1 MDPRVRQFRQQARE
15 LNHGRVPQGRRYSRE
30 LHRLALAIVADRRRQ
45 GGQLQDVARA
55 LGLAPQVLSRW
66 QKEADLPRPGWRPV
80 TESDASG
87 TSTAPTPGLVLV
99 TRQGH
104 RLEGLGV
111 TEAIQILRDL
121 A

>member
-1 MDPRVRQFRQQARE
+1 MDPRIRQFRQQARE
-15 LNHGRVPQGRRYSRE
+15 LNRGRSPQGRRYSQE
-30 LHRLALAIVADRRRQ
+30 LHRLALAIMADHRRR

-55 LGLAPQVLSRW
+55 LGLPPQVLSRW
-66 QKEADLPRPGWRPV
+66 QKDADRPRPRWRAV
-80 TESDASG
+80 TESDASEAAA
-87 TSTAPTPGLVLV
+87 APTPGLVLI

-111 TEAIQILRDL
+111 TEAIQILRAL